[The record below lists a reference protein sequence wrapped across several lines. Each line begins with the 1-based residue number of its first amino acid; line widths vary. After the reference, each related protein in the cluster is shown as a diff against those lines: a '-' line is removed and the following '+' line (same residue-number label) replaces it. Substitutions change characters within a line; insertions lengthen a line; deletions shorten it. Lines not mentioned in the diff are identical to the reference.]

1 MFTYCRQMPKWEIPL
16 HILIVIIG
24 IVGGVSATYAA
35 VKGITDPA
43 AFVPPCYV
51 NITAAS
57 SGGSQG
63 GHWNARRKYQSVL
76 SSIATQT
83 CVRLF
88 TFVNSKPSR
97 WLLSPRKEKVENRA
111 NQKLLRCYFRKMKHI
126 NLLLFAW
133 LLCITVLSRCW
144 RKVTFDEK
152 YV

>member
-1 MFTYCRQMPKWEIPL
+1 MPKWEIPL

-63 GHWNARRKYQSVL
+63 GH
-76 SSIATQT
+76 
-83 CVRLF
+83 
-88 TFVNSKPSR
+88 
-97 WLLSPRKEKVENRA
+97 
-111 NQKLLRCYFRKMKHI
+111 
-126 NLLLFAW
+126 
-133 LLCITVLSRCW
+133 
-144 RKVTFDEK
+144 
-152 YV
+152 

>member
-63 GHWNARRKYQSVL
+63 GH
-76 SSIATQT
+76 
-83 CVRLF
+83 
-88 TFVNSKPSR
+88 
-97 WLLSPRKEKVENRA
+97 
-111 NQKLLRCYFRKMKHI
+111 
-126 NLLLFAW
+126 
-133 LLCITVLSRCW
+133 
-144 RKVTFDEK
+144 
-152 YV
+152 